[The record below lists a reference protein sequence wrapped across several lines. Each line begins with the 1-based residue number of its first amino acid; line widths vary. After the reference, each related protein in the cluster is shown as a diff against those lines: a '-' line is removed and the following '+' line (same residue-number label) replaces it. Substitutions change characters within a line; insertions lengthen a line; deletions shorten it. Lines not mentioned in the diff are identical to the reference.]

1 MFLKQPKV
9 RRFEYSPRFYNP
21 ESGEEDDQNKLRFKR
36 LTERKSA
43 PKRSFWGM
51 IIMIIV
57 LIFLI
62 HYFSSY
68 VKTEKEDF
76 KFEDLKIEAIE

>member
-1 MFLKQPKV
+1 MFLKQPKI

-21 ESGEEDDQNKLRFKR
+21 ESEDENDKNRIRFKR
-36 LTERKSA
+36 LTDRKPS
-43 PKRSFWGM
+43 PRRSFWGM
-51 IIMIIV
+51 LIIIIV

-62 HYFSSY
+62 RYLSSF
-68 VKTEKEDF
+68 VKAEKEEF